1 MEPRAPASEQRTAP
15 RCAAACDIDGACQ
28 RVLAQHQEAPD
39 VMVPDLLAFVNQSLL
54 PRLRTLIE
62 QAQTQTPGAG
72 KKLKSKLSKDSGPG
86 SKAKPRK
93 EGRRKTKGRSEAE
106 EQDVEIEGD
115 GDGDDEGPAAIS
127 SGQQARDA
135 GELLL
140 QQLMDVM
147 QPETFPP
154 KVKASNGKTL
164 CLETLARERKLVIMA
179 GSVCKDWSF
188 MNQNRRE
195 LVGQYILPFAV
206 MLSLVRRLCPAV
218 FLSRVHARL

>member
-39 VMVPDLLAFVNQSLL
+39 VIVPDLLGFVNQSLL

-72 KKLKSKLSKDSGPG
+72 KKLKSKLSKDSDPG

-115 GDGDDEGPAAIS
+115 GDGDDDQQRSTGEGCRRALVAAADGCHAARNLPAQGQSQQWQDALLGD
-127 SGQQARDA
+127 SGSRKETCHYGGQCVQRLVVHEPEPARTRWTVHTSFRRDA
-135 GELLL
+135 EPGA
-140 QQLMDVM
+140 
-147 QPETFPP
+147 ET
-154 KVKASNGKTL
+154 VS
-164 CLETLARERKLVIMA
+164 C
-179 GSVCKDWSF
+179 S
-188 MNQNRRE
+188 
-195 LVGQYILPFAV
+195 
-206 MLSLVRRLCPAV
+206 